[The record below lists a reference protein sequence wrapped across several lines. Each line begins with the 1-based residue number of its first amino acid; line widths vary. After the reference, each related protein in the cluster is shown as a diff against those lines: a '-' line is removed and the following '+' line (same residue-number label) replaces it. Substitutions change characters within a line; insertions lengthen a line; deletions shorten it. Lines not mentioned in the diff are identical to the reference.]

1 MSMGEL
7 GSAVEATAPYVV
19 MTLRQL
25 ALAVLLVIL
34 QSVLDP
40 SLGVSAV
47 VIVVYE
53 QLVSILILCSLALLF
68 DRGRRPKP
76 SFQILSWAFFIGFLQ
91 IPVGEL
97 MFTASLRYITATFQ
111 SVAMNLI
118 PAVVFVLAVACRQER
133 FSGSARSLAKLC
145 GVLVSTAGAILVVFS
160 LSSSQDDDPSAG
172 SGDGRFIGSLMV
184 GFAILGVA
192 TANLFVERV
201 AAKYPADLTLAA
213 MMNLFGTFQT
223 LMVAAVVERNPSSW
237 RIKWDGSLQLLAI
250 LYGGTVVTG
259 LSYLALNW
267 CIHKKGPVFATAFSP
282 LLVIFSFLIQTLVL
296 GVAAKHESIIGA
308 VLVVGGLYL
317 LLWAKSKDYQIQK
330 MDVGGQTH
338 LIEDSI
344 AEPMLLNKA

>member
-160 LSSSQDDDPSAG
+160 LSSSQNDDPSAG

-184 GFAILGVA
+184 GLAILGVA
-192 TANLFVERV
+192 TANLFV
-201 AAKYPADLTLAA
+201 
-213 MMNLFGTFQT
+213 
-223 LMVAAVVERNPSSW
+223 
-237 RIKWDGSLQLLAI
+237 
-250 LYGGTVVTG
+250 GTVVTG

>member
-1 MSMGEL
+1 MAGSGL
-7 GSAVEATAPYVV
+7 GSAVEAAAPYLV

-25 ALAVLLVIL
+25 ALSVLLVIL

-47 VIVVYE
+47 VMVVYQ
-53 QLVSILILCSLALLF
+53 QLVSLLLLCSLALLF
-68 DRGRRPKP
+68 DRGKRPKP
-76 SFQILSWAFFIGFLQ
+76 SSQILSWAFFIGFLQ

-133 FSGSARSLAKLC
+133 FRSCSARGQAKLW
-145 GVLVSTAGAILVVFS
+145 GVLVSTAGATFVVV
-160 LSSSQDDDPSAG
+160 SSSRDDDPSAG
-172 SGDGRFIGSLMV
+172 SGEGHFVGSLMV
-184 GFAILGVA
+184 GLAVLGVA
-192 TANLFVERV
+192 FANLFVERV
-201 AAKYPADLTLAA
+201 AVKYPADLTLAA
-213 MMNLFGTFQT
+213 IMNLFGTLQT
-223 LMVAAVVERNPSSW
+223 LIVAALIERNPSSW
-237 RIKWDGSLQLLAI
+237 RIKLAGSLQLLAI

-267 CIHKKGPVFATAFSP
+267 CVRKKGPVFATAFSP

-296 GVAAKHESIIGA
+296 GVAAKHESFIGS

-317 LLWAKSKDYQIQK
+317 LLWAKSKDHKIER
-330 MDVGGQTH
+330 MDVGGQSH
-338 LIEDSI
+338 LLEDSS
-344 AEPMLLNKA
+344 AEPML